1 MREIGPGGRGIY
13 MFPRRWQKE
22 SDAWRN
28 QRSRSDPMRCR
39 QQNRQTTG
47 GLAWIGS
54 VVAKGLSHPIVVV
67 SSNRSMKRR
76 LVNDTSSSMLLSRA
90 CDVARDGTFDETR
103 EDGSFAETPDAR
115 VGTTDFRL
123 GPSIPRR
130 RYLLARVSATD
141 HPSSNLPLTADY
153 HTLHLLST
161 VQRDCV
167 VAERN
172 GPAHPSPRQG
182 LTEAHMKPTWR
193 FGLAWRRAATSDR
206 SGKRSS
212 NDRSHLIVSVN
223 QSLNR

>member
-1 MREIGPGGRGIY
+1 

-39 QQNRQTTG
+39 QQNKQTTG

-141 HPSSNLPLTADY
+141 HPRIKPSIDCGLQHASSPF
-153 HTLHLLST
+153 
-161 VQRDCV
+161 
-167 VAERN
+167 N
-172 GPAHPSPRQG
+172 GSNGIVSSLKGMHPSPRQG
-182 LTEAHMKPTWR
+182 LTDAHMKPTWR
-193 FGLAWRRAATSDR
+193 LAWRRR
-206 SGKRSS
+206 PIGGG
-212 NDRSHLIVSVN
+212 
-223 QSLNR
+223 